1 MATKYELSFQV
12 CSDIDGNNPV
22 FNITIPFYVYGTDE
36 WTTLKT
42 HFQATYGTG
51 EVVMW
56 RDNPIALTEAGQWA
70 YANLPHLTDSLINIA
85 NDSAAVN
92 WYNAIMAAAPSMG
105 ANLSNS
111 FKQLPIRSTSG
122 GGYERRSFYLKR
134 IKDSNMFS
142 TRFTFASYN
151 TNASAADQR
160 RENSFMSESPD
171 FHAPILQYGSGN
183 GQAGQNYYTLTQRGL
198 FIVSDDFNGRVD
210 GNTVYW
216 SEISGYLN
224 YSGATSKLTIQYTL
238 SHSSYNSVLDLLR
251 GIEIEPYTPPPTD
264 PYADGGFSGT
274 GGGDGTFDLQ
284 NDSIDFPSL
293 PALSAVDTG
302 LVSIYTPSL
311 AQLKSL
317 ATFLWNANPTDV
329 DWWKKLVANPLDLIL
344 GLSIVPVQVPAG
356 SAQTIKVGLIDTGV
370 SVTKAASQFVTVDCG
385 SVTIQKNCG
394 GSALD
399 YSPFTKFSL
408 YLPFI
413 GTRTI
418 SCDDIMGRTVH
429 VKYNVDLL
437 SGGCTAMVKIT
448 GGPDDNQL
456 DAILYQYSGA
466 CAISI
471 PLTGE
476 TFTNMITSTIQLA
489 ASIGATV
496 ATGGAAAG
504 VSAAS
509 AANSLMSMKPIVERA
524 GGVSGAAGQLG
535 IMQPYLIAE
544 VPRQSVPT
552 DCNKFTGYP
561 SNIKAT
567 IGDLTGYTEVE
578 IVYLQG
584 IEATQ
589 AELDELESV
598 LKGGFII

>member
-1 MATKYELSFQV
+1 MISALCEIYVDTDASTKDLDNVLPANIEALPYL
-12 CSDIDGNNPV
+12 GKHL
-22 FNITIPFYVYGTDE
+22 FNIPDVPSDTSLWTSTHTIVRSGEATEDYATLAAWVDMSSLCGYTILSSNNYYEYSGLLQANFPSLLNLGNEDTSAYNRIILKFANGYIKYRTTSGSNYDTAFFNAEKTYIQSVANWAFVSYLPCGHYTNDVLDKLYYV
-36 WTTLKT
+36 
-42 HFQATYGTG
+42 
-51 EVVMW
+51 
-56 RDNPIALTEAGQWA
+56 
-70 YANLPHLTDSLINIA
+70 S
-85 NDSAAVN
+85 
-92 WYNAIMAAAPSMG
+92 
-105 ANLSNS
+105 
-111 FKQLPIRSTSG
+111 IRSS
-122 GGYERRSFYLKR
+122 
-134 IKDSNMFS
+134 IPS
-142 TRFTFASYN
+142 TT
-151 TNASAADQR
+151 T
-160 RENSFMSESPD
+160 
-171 FHAPILQYGSGN
+171 
-183 GQAGQNYYTLTQRGL
+183 
-198 FIVSDDFNGRVD
+198 
-210 GNTVYW
+210 
-216 SEISGYLN
+216 
-224 YSGATSKLTIQYTL
+224 
-238 SHSSYNSVLDLLR
+238 
-251 GIEIEPYTPPPTD
+251 IEIRASNTAAGVAVLNFLNDLESIPPDPPADTD
-264 PYADGGFSGT
+264 PYADGGYSGG
-274 GGGDGTFDLQ
+274 GGGDGSFNLN
-284 NDSIDFPSL
+284 NDTIDFPTL
-293 PALSAVDTG
+293 PTLSAVDTG

-311 AQLKSL
+311 TQLKSL

-344 GLSIVPVQVPAG
+344 GLSIVPVSVPAG

-370 SVTKAASQFVTVDCG
+370 SVTKAASQFVSVDCG
-385 SVTIQKNCG
+385 SVTINKNCG
-394 GSALD
+394 GCALD

-448 GGPDDNQL
+448 GGPEDNQL

-509 AANSLMSMKPIVERA
+509 AANSLMSMKPIIERA

-544 VPRQSVPT
+544 VPRQSVPAN
-552 DCNKFTGYP
+552 CNKFTGYP

-578 IVYLQG
+578 IIYIKG

>member
-1 MATKYELSFQV
+1 MAITEIKWLNFTEGSAIYINNYYGIPASDFNQLNGKLISTLSFDWPAQGETSTLTLIDKLDRV
-12 CSDIDGNNPV
+12 WTLTVTHSQSNARVFTGNVKIDGTQVASINRTASASQSFYNKNTKAYIVFGYYSPSNQYNMGLLLSYADVSGTSWGQGFFFNGATPASEDPTLLPEPVTVNDFTSYCTTQGIGTWQYLNILDTGYGEASGVGNN
-22 FNITIPFYVYGTDE
+22 T
-36 WTTLKT
+36 
-42 HFQATYGTG
+42 A
-51 EVVMW
+51 
-56 RDNPIALTEAGQWA
+56 NPYFI
-70 YANLPHLTDSLINIA
+70 SI
-85 NDSAAVN
+85 DSA
-92 WYNAIMAAAPSMG
+92 S
-105 ANLSNS
+105 L
-111 FKQLPIRSTSG
+111 
-122 GGYERRSFYLKR
+122 
-134 IKDSNMFS
+134 
-142 TRFTFASYN
+142 
-151 TNASAADQR
+151 SAAIFPLLDD
-160 RENSFMSESPD
+160 SP
-171 FHAPILQYGSGN
+171 
-183 GQAGQNYYTLTQRGL
+183 
-198 FIVSDDFNGRVD
+198 IV
-210 GNTVYW
+210 
-216 SEISGYLN
+216 
-224 YSGATSKLTIQYTL
+224 
-238 SHSSYNSVLDLLR
+238 
-251 GIEIEPYTPPPTD
+251 PPTDTD
-264 PYADGGFSGT
+264 PYADGGYSGD
-274 GGGDGTFDLQ
+274 GGGDAGFDLQ

-293 PALSAVDTG
+293 PTLSAVDTG

-311 AQLKSL
+311 SQLKAL

-344 GLSIVPVQVPAG
+344 GLSIVPVQVPQG
-356 SAQTIKVGLIDTGV
+356 TAQTIKVGLIDTGV
-370 SVTKAASQFVTVDCG
+370 SVTKAARQFVTVDCG

-399 YSPFTKFSL
+399 FSPFTKFSL

-418 SCDDIMGRTVH
+418 STDDIMGRTVH

-448 GGPDDNQL
+448 GGPEDNEL

-509 AANSLMSMKPIVERA
+509 AANSLMSMKPIIERA

-535 IMQPYLIAE
+535 IMKPYLIAE
-544 VPRQSVPT
+544 VPRQSVPQN
-552 DCNKFTGYP
+552 CNQFTGYP
-561 SNIKAT
+561 SNMKAT
-567 IGDLTGYTEVE
+567 IGDLTGYTEVD
-578 IVYLQG
+578 IIYLKG

-589 AELDELESV
+589 AELDELETI

>member
-1 MATKYELSFQV
+1 MAQITVNVLKTEQKQTTINGINYRYIRCFL
-12 CSDIDGNNPV
+12 DID
-22 FNITIPFYVYGTDE
+22 FTETSA
-36 WTTLKT
+36 TTLLFNTLDIKNSVLSGYDT
-42 HFQATYGTG
+42 LTTG
-51 EVVMW
+51 YL
-56 RDNPIALTEAGQWA
+56 RNSPLNSSASTI
-70 YANLPHLTDSLINIA
+70 
-85 NDSAAVN
+85 NDSATYRGPYFSGN
-92 WYNAIMAAAPSMG
+92 NIIG
-105 ANLSNS
+105 DG
-111 FKQLPIRSTSG
+111 FSG
-122 GGYERRSFYLKR
+122 GSASGQYRVCYIYMVTDTAGVNLL
-134 IKDSNMFS
+134 MFS
-142 TRFTFASYN
+142 NEGGAYLDSIGASYSSPAQDSFGYIEVTLSGN
-151 TNASAADQR
+151 SGGNFPSVDQSNKDVADWWL
-160 RENSFMSESPD
+160 ENSTD
-171 FHAPILQYGSGN
+171 VN
-183 GQAGQNYYTLTQRGL
+183 
-198 FIVSDDFNGRVD
+198 
-210 GNTVYW
+210 
-216 SEISGYLN
+216 
-224 YSGATSKLTIQYTL
+224 
-238 SHSSYNSVLDLLR
+238 
-251 GIEIEPYTPPPTD
+251 PPSTD
-264 PYADGGFSGT
+264 PYEPGGTSGS
-274 GGGDGTFDLQ
+274 GGGDGSFDLQ

-293 PALSAVDTG
+293 PTLSAVDTG

-311 AQLKSL
+311 SQLKAL

-344 GLSIVPVQVPAG
+344 GLSIVPVHVPQG
-356 SAQTIKVGLIDTGV
+356 TQQTIKVGLIDTGV

-399 YSPFTKFSL
+399 FSPFTKFSL

-448 GGPDDNQL
+448 GGPEDNPL

-504 VSAAS
+504 VTAAS
-509 AANSLMSMKPIVERA
+509 AANSLMSMKPIIERA

-535 IMQPYLIAE
+535 IMRPYLIAE
-544 VPRQSVPT
+544 VPRQSVPAN
-552 DCNKFTGYP
+552 CNQFTGYP
-561 SNIKAT
+561 SNMKAT
-567 IGDLTGYTEVE
+567 IGDLTGYTEVD
-578 IVYLQG
+578 IIYLKG

-589 AELDELESV
+589 AELDELETI

>member
-1 MATKYELSFQV
+1 MAMTFNFNEDYLIQTMFGPCNVILIKYDDVFPTTQGVSLDITKMSYKGTPISDNSIELRGSTIWTNDNNGDSVGMGNILIHNNDNIPLGNGYYFYRNYNYRGAYWDDKGV
-12 CSDIDGNNPV
+12 RGSGHPTSTSDYYVFTYLFLFVDNNDQAFFDV
-22 FNITIPFYVYGTDE
+22 RNMRGDAASAAYVVNTS
-36 WTTLKT
+36 T
-42 HFQATYGTG
+42 TYGYADTRYSNGISQGMWAVGTKLASTG
-51 EVVMW
+51 
-56 RDNPIALTEAGQWA
+56 
-70 YANLPHLTDSLINIA
+70 LI
-85 NDSAAVN
+85 
-92 WYNAIMAAAPSMG
+92 
-105 ANLSNS
+105 
-111 FKQLPIRSTSG
+111 
-122 GGYERRSFYLKR
+122 
-134 IKDSNMFS
+134 
-142 TRFTFASYN
+142 
-151 TNASAADQR
+151 TNASTAL
-160 RENSFMSESPD
+160 ENVLS
-171 FHAPILQYGSGN
+171 
-183 GQAGQNYYTLTQRGL
+183 
-198 FIVSDDFNGRVD
+198 
-210 GNTVYW
+210 
-216 SEISGYLN
+216 
-224 YSGATSKLTIQYTL
+224 TI
-238 SHSSYNSVLDLLR
+238 
-251 GIEIEPYTPPPTD
+251 PTD
-264 PYADGGFSGT
+264 PYAEGGTSTT
-274 GGGDGTFDLQ
+274 GGGDGSFDLH
-284 NDSIDFPSL
+284 NDSIDFPNL
-293 PALSAVDTG
+293 PTLSAVDTG

-311 AQLKSL
+311 AQLKAL

-344 GLSIVPVQVPAG
+344 GLSIVPVQVPQGA
-356 SAQTIKVGLIDTGV
+356 SQTIKVGLIDTGV

-399 YSPFTKFSL
+399 FSPFTKFSL

-504 VSAAS
+504 VTAAS

-535 IMQPYLIAE
+535 IMIPYLIAE
-544 VPRQSVPT
+544 VPRQSVPEN
-552 DCNKFTGYP
+552 CNKFTGYP

>member
-1 MATKYELSFQV
+1 MGVLKGSITVHVGSW
-12 CSDIDGNNPV
+12 DGPTR
-22 FNITIPFYVYGTDE
+22 ILTIPQFYGIAGSTQIINYQNNVSFAIAAHPEIINDVDYTIIATNRVNDLIEYGFTDVLDVSAYSSASPLLLYVSETSYFILFKANNNVSVNAEITGVGNKFSVNFDGRYRGMSFPSYATGITDE
-36 WTTLKT
+36 C
-42 HFQATYGTG
+42 AGYYSMYG
-51 EVVMW
+51 
-56 RDNPIALTEAGQWA
+56 Q
-70 YANLPHLTDSLINIA
+70 
-85 NDSAAVN
+85 
-92 WYNAIMAAAPSMG
+92 
-105 ANLSNS
+105 
-111 FKQLPIRSTSG
+111 STSG
-122 GGYERRSFYLKR
+122 HTFNMWYEPTDLSSMQDFWEGY
-134 IKDSNMFS
+134 
-142 TRFTFASYN
+142 T
-151 TNASAADQR
+151 
-160 RENSFMSESPD
+160 P
-171 FHAPILQYGSGN
+171 P
-183 GQAGQNYYTLTQRGL
+183 
-198 FIVSDDFNGRVD
+198 
-210 GNTVYW
+210 
-216 SEISGYLN
+216 
-224 YSGATSKLTIQYTL
+224 
-238 SHSSYNSVLDLLR
+238 
-251 GIEIEPYTPPPTD
+251 PPPPTD
-264 PYADGGFSGT
+264 PYADGGTSTT
-274 GGGDGTFDLQ
+274 GGGDGSFNLQ

-293 PALSAVDTG
+293 PTLSAVDTG

-311 AQLKSL
+311 AQLKAL

-344 GLSIVPVQVPAG
+344 GLSIVPVQVPQG
-356 SAQTIKVGLIDTGV
+356 TAQTIKVGMIDTGV
-370 SVTKAASQFVTVDCG
+370 SVTRAARQFVTVDCG

-399 YSPFTKFSL
+399 FSPFTKFSL

-413 GTRTI
+413 GTRAI

-504 VSAAS
+504 VTAAS

-535 IMQPYLIAE
+535 IMRPYLIAE
-544 VPRQSVPT
+544 VPRQSVPV

-561 SNIKAT
+561 SNMKAT
-567 IGDLTGYTEVE
+567 IGDLTGYTEIE
-578 IVYLQG
+578 IIHLQG

-589 AELDELESV
+589 AELDELETI

>member
-1 MATKYELSFQV
+1 MA
-12 CSDIDGNNPV
+12 
-22 FNITIPFYVYGTDE
+22 NITSYKITRPGGDIIINVLKYSELQASLSSTYTLNQALNAVTD
-36 WTTLKT
+36 
-42 HFQATYGTG
+42 FSA
-51 EVVMW
+51 
-56 RDNPIALTEAGQWA
+56 ALTLFAGNDTAKGYLQTMGFTSV
-70 YANLPHLTDSLINIA
+70 YNLFDFAGEIWNLGNGYEVRIQAPTASTASLNVYHNNTAAGSFSVSSTVNQNMSVYSLWSDALIGNETYLTNLGVINNEKFRIMNGYNPQRIGTLQGNMWENIA
-85 NDSAAVN
+85 P
-92 WYNAIMAAAPSMG
+92 Y
-105 ANLSNS
+105 
-111 FKQLPIRSTSG
+111 
-122 GGYERRSFYLKR
+122 
-134 IKDSNMFS
+134 
-142 TRFTFASYN
+142 
-151 TNASAADQR
+151 
-160 RENSFMSESPD
+160 
-171 FHAPILQYGSGN
+171 
-183 GQAGQNYYTLTQRGL
+183 
-198 FIVSDDFNGRVD
+198 
-210 GNTVYW
+210 
-216 SEISGYLN
+216 
-224 YSGATSKLTIQYTL
+224 
-238 SHSSYNSVLDLLR
+238 
-251 GIEIEPYTPPPTD
+251 IEPTD
-264 PYADGGFSGT
+264 PYADGGYSGD
-274 GGGDGTFDLQ
+274 GGGDGSFNLQ
-284 NDSIDFPSL
+284 NDSIDFPNL
-293 PALSAVDTG
+293 PTLSAVDTG

-311 AQLKSL
+311 AQLKAL

-344 GLSIVPVQVPAG
+344 GLSIVPVQVPA
-356 SAQTIKVGLIDTGV
+356 
-370 SVTKAASQFVTVDCG
+370 
-385 SVTIQKNCG
+385 

-496 ATGGAAAG
+496 ATGGAASG
-504 VSAAS
+504 VTAAS
-509 AANSLMSMKPIVERA
+509 AANSLMSMKPIIERA

-544 VPRQSVPT
+544 VPRQSVPV

-561 SNIKAT
+561 SNMKAT

>member
-1 MATKYELSFQV
+1 MVLMADSDGVYVVGGGGISP
-12 CSDIDGNNPV
+12 DIDA
-22 FNITIPFYVYGTDE
+22 FNSSY
-36 WTTLKT
+36 
-42 HFQATYGTG
+42 
-51 EVVMW
+51 
-56 RDNPIALTEAGQWA
+56 
-70 YANLPHLTDSLINIA
+70 S
-85 NDSAAVN
+85 
-92 WYNAIMAAAPSMG
+92 
-105 ANLSNS
+105 S
-111 FKQLPIRSTSG
+111 F
-122 GGYERRSFYLKR
+122 
-134 IKDSNMFS
+134 NH
-142 TRFTFASYN
+142 FASNNGLPYGV
-151 TNASAADQR
+151 SAGY
-160 RENSFMSESPD
+160 SLHSSSESITALYNNKIP
-171 FHAPILQYGSGN
+171 
-183 GQAGQNYYTLTQRGL
+183 
-198 FIVSDDFNGRVD
+198 
-210 GNTVYW
+210 W
-216 SEISGYLN
+216 SEFDY
-224 YSGATSKLTIQYTL
+224 K
-238 SHSSYNSVLDLLR
+238 
-251 GIEIEPYTPPPTD
+251 TPDIPSTD
-264 PYADGGFSGT
+264 PYADGGFSGD
-274 GGGDGTFDLQ
+274 GGGDGSFNLQ

-293 PALSAVDTG
+293 PTLSAVDTG

-311 AQLKSL
+311 TQLKAL

-448 GGPDDNQL
+448 GGPEDNQL

-544 VPRQSVPT
+544 VPRQSVPA

-561 SNIKAT
+561 SNMKAT

-578 IVYLQG
+578 IIHLQG

-589 AELDELESV
+589 AELDELETI

>member
-1 MATKYELSFQV
+1 MSQYYITLDKLRYNSLYGLANTYNDAIPF
-12 CSDIDGNNPV
+12 SDKALVPFPEIDDV
-22 FNITIPFYVYGTDE
+22 STIPVGNSNQMNDSTWRANFKSLFSGYIPSMLVSSVYT
-36 WTTLKT
+36 
-42 HFQATYGTG
+42 TYGTMQTLLG
-51 EVVMW
+51 EMFDAINTIVTPAAG
-56 RDNPIALTEAGQWA
+56 NTATFYYTNTQFLTE
-70 YANLPHLTDSLINIA
+70 
-85 NDSAAVN
+85 
-92 WYNAIMAAAPSMG
+92 
-105 ANLSNS
+105 
-111 FKQLPIRSTSG
+111 
-122 GGYERRSFYLKR
+122 
-134 IKDSNMFS
+134 
-142 TRFTFASYN
+142 
-151 TNASAADQR
+151 
-160 RENSFMSESPD
+160 
-171 FHAPILQYGSGN
+171 
-183 GQAGQNYYTLTQRGL
+183 
-198 FIVSDDFNGRVD
+198 
-210 GNTVYW
+210 NTVYIRSMEGGSATAGVATPTGTAVSYANALGCMAIEAYTGQCRGYISFPIKSQDKVYAYSIYFNFSNGSVGSSRTGISL
-216 SEISGYLN
+216 SEITN
-224 YSGATSKLTIQYTL
+224 ATQKTS
-238 SHSSYNSVLDLLR
+238 LLAAR
-251 GIEIEPYTPPPTD
+251 EEYTPPPTD
-264 PYADGGFSGT
+264 PYADGGYSGD
-274 GGGDGTFDLQ
+274 GGGDAGFDLQ
-284 NDSIDFPSL
+284 NDSIDFPNL
-293 PALSAVDTG
+293 PTLSAVDTG

-311 AQLKSL
+311 SQLKSL

-356 SAQTIKVGLIDTGV
+356 AAQTIKVGLIDTGV

-385 SVTIQKNCG
+385 SITVQKNCG

-399 YSPFTKFSL
+399 FSPFTKFSI

-418 SCDDIMGRTVH
+418 STDDIMGRTVH

-448 GGPDDNQL
+448 GGPEDNEL

-544 VPRQSVPT
+544 VPRQSVPV

-561 SNIKAT
+561 SNMKAV

-578 IVYLQG
+578 IIYITG

-589 AELDELESV
+589 AELDELETI

>member
-1 MATKYELSFQV
+1 MPSQFFPACNPINVVSSLWTSNNYMKLTFDNGYSIRYTTPLVGGGGATYFYNENAVEITHINGMFFRVMAST
-12 CSDIDGNNPV
+12 SDDRQNLYIIAPTAIDSDG
-22 FNITIPFYVYGTDE
+22 TIPDTASFNVYS
-36 WTTLKT
+36 
-42 HFQATYGTG
+42 Y
-51 EVVMW
+51 
-56 RDNPIALTEAGQWA
+56 
-70 YANLPHLTDSLINIA
+70 IA
-85 NDSAAVN
+85 N
-92 WYNAIMAAAPSMG
+92 WGG
-105 ANLSNS
+105 ASN
-111 FKQLPIRSTSG
+111 P
-122 GGYERRSFYLKR
+122 
-134 IKDSNMFS
+134 
-142 TRFTFASYN
+142 
-151 TNASAADQR
+151 
-160 RENSFMSESPD
+160 
-171 FHAPILQYGSGN
+171 YGQIEG
-183 GQAGQNYYTLTQRGL
+183 
-198 FIVSDDFNGRVD
+198 
-210 GNTVYW
+210 
-216 SEISGYLN
+216 IS
-224 YSGATSKLTIQYTL
+224 
-238 SHSSYNSVLDLLR
+238 SSYNAPLR
-251 GIEIEPYTPPPTD
+251 TFFNAISAYVEDTD
-264 PYADGGFSGT
+264 PYADGGYSGG
-274 GGGDGTFDLQ
+274 GGGDGSFDLH

-293 PALSAVDTG
+293 PTLSAVDTG

-311 AQLKSL
+311 AQLKAL

-356 SAQTIKVGLIDTGV
+356 AAQTIKVGLIDTGV

-399 YSPFTKFSL
+399 FSPFTKFSL

-448 GGPDDNQL
+448 GGPDDNPL
-456 DAILYQYSGA
+456 NAILYQYSGA

-496 ATGGAAAG
+496 ATGGAASG
-504 VSAAS
+504 VTAAS
-509 AANSLMSMKPIVERA
+509 AANSLMSMKPIIERA

-535 IMQPYLIAE
+535 IMRPYLIAE
-544 VPRQSVPT
+544 VPRQSVPEN
-552 DCNKFTGYP
+552 CNTFTGYP
-561 SNIKAT
+561 SNMKAV
-567 IGDLTGYTEVE
+567 IGDLAGYTEVD
-578 IVYLQG
+578 IIYIKG

>member
-1 MATKYELSFQV
+1 MAYL
-12 CSDIDGNNPV
+12 GNNNLALANASVLRIPIFDKSESV
-22 FNITIPFYVYGTDE
+22 SFSFNTLNFPIGTFGDGRAIYESNTTYRYDFSGGYLTIGKTATDQISFK
-36 WTTLKT
+36 WYKPDDTL
-42 HFQATYGTG
+42 
-51 EVVMW
+51 V
-56 RDNPIALTEAGQWA
+56 LTEDHSVSTASG
-70 YANLPHLTDSLINIA
+70 YYVSFFTMLM
-85 NDSAAVN
+85 AAVDADN
-92 WYNAIMAAAPSMG
+92 NIVGIYSNVQRWNTGSDPNGDGKTQLDSYTP
-105 ANLSNS
+105 AN
-111 FKQLPIRSTSG
+111 
-122 GGYERRSFYLKR
+122 
-134 IKDSNMFS
+134 
-142 TRFTFASYN
+142 
-151 TNASAADQR
+151 
-160 RENSFMSESPD
+160 
-171 FHAPILQYGSGN
+171 
-183 GQAGQNYYTLTQRGL
+183 
-198 FIVSDDFNGRVD
+198 
-210 GNTVYW
+210 NTVYPFTVNTVTRNFNYNFPVLPVNTLT
-216 SEISGYLN
+216 EITGGWY
-224 YSGATSKLTIQYTL
+224 
-238 SHSSYNSVLDLLR
+238 V
-251 GIEIEPYTPPPTD
+251 PPTD
-264 PYADGGFSGT
+264 PYADGGYSGD
-274 GGGDGTFDLQ
+274 GGGDGSFNLQ

-293 PALSAVDTG
+293 PTLSAVDTG

-496 ATGGAAAG
+496 ATGGAASG
-504 VSAAS
+504 ITAAS
-509 AANSLMSMKPIVERA
+509 AANSLMSMKPIIERA

-544 VPRQSVPT
+544 VPRQSVPEN
-552 DCNKFTGYP
+552 CNAFTGYP
-561 SNIKAT
+561 SNMKAT
-567 IGDLTGYTEVE
+567 IGDLTGYTEVD
-578 IVYLQG
+578 IIYLKG

>member
-1 MATKYELSFQV
+1 MGNISEIKWLNFVEGCAIYVKDYNAVPASDFSQLNGKLISTLSFDWPAQGETSTLTFTDKLERIWTLTV
-12 CSDIDGNNPV
+12 THSQADARVFTGNVKIDGTQVASINRTASASNTFYSKNTKAYIVFGYNSSYSQYNMGLLLSYAQVNRTSWGEAFFFNGSTPASESSTLLPEPVTLNDFISYCTNSGVTTWQYLNILDSGYGEASGIGSHTNNLY
-22 FNITIPFYVYGTDE
+22 FISI
-36 WTTLKT
+36 
-42 HFQATYGTG
+42 
-51 EVVMW
+51 
-56 RDNPIALTEAGQWA
+56 DNA
-70 YANLPHLTDSLINIA
+70 SL
-85 NDSAAVN
+85 SAA
-92 WYNAIMAAAPSMG
+92 IFPLLDDS
-105 ANLSNS
+105 
-111 FKQLPIRSTSG
+111 PI
-122 GGYERRSFYLKR
+122 
-134 IKDSNMFS
+134 I
-142 TRFTFASYN
+142 
-151 TNASAADQR
+151 
-160 RENSFMSESPD
+160 
-171 FHAPILQYGSGN
+171 
-183 GQAGQNYYTLTQRGL
+183 
-198 FIVSDDFNGRVD
+198 
-210 GNTVYW
+210 
-216 SEISGYLN
+216 
-224 YSGATSKLTIQYTL
+224 
-238 SHSSYNSVLDLLR
+238 
-251 GIEIEPYTPPPTD
+251 PPTD
-264 PYADGGFSGT
+264 TDPYSPGGYSGG
-274 GGGDGTFDLQ
+274 GGGDGSFDLN
-284 NDSIDFPSL
+284 NDSIDFPNV
-293 PALSAVDTG
+293 PTLSAVDTG
-302 LVSIYTPSL
+302 LVSIYTPDL
-311 AQLKSL
+311 TQLKSL

-344 GLSIVPVQVPAG
+344 GLSIVPVSVPQG
-356 SAQTIKVGLIDTGV
+356 STQTIKVGLIDTGV

-399 YSPFTKFSL
+399 FSPFTKFSL

-448 GGPDDNQL
+448 GGPEDNPL

-504 VSAAS
+504 VTAAS
-509 AANSLMSMKPIVERA
+509 AANSLMSMKPIIERA

-535 IMQPYLIAE
+535 VMIPYLIAE
-544 VPRQSVPT
+544 VPRQSVPEN
-552 DCNKFTGYP
+552 CNQFTGYP
-561 SNIKAT
+561 SNMKAV

-578 IVYLQG
+578 IVYIKG

-589 AELDELESV
+589 AELDELEGI